1 MNLLSLNRLALGAVS
16 CYYEN
21 VNVRSFF
28 MAIVIY
34 GTPVNFMNTK
44 QLRIIARGSGIYY
57 DLSTSRA
64 SLISSI
70 NA

>member
-1 MNLLSLNRLALGAVS
+1 
-16 CYYEN
+16 
-21 VNVRSFF
+21 

-34 GTPVNFMNTK
+34 GTPVNSMNTK
-44 QLRIIARGSGIYY
+44 QLRTIARGSGIYY